1 MKTAPLLLLLRNS
14 LPVTGFN
21 WFHDVNFIWKCVQ
34 QVFRGSSSV
43 YLSCVDDGQTADGWT
58 LKRTR
63 GGPTEDCGA
72 AAASSFGQFSSSS
85 CILSSLTQS
94 DSAAYWC
101 ETSSGQSDQINITVT
116 VKGVILLIPALPV
129 WTGSDVTLE
138 CSNGKTAA
146 AYFFIKGSPP
156 ENNPKPKHI
165 LTKSRRV
172 MKVSIPV
179 LLMRME
185 NPPPTTTSPL
195 LLTTF
200 PPSSSSPHSSSSSS
214 LPLYLLVLPVVLVL
228 VGGVVLWRKLRGG
241 RGADLW
247 SCGGDGCLRRSVCLC
262 FSGLFLLTAAGVCVL
277 LLSALTVSTDSQD
290 APGVEV
296 FERAESVLLPCQ
308 VPADVS
314 RSATAAV
321 WDRDELKVPT
331 VHVRLQSGV
340 DLKDQN
346 HRYFS
351 RTSMRV
357 DALSL
362 TLRNPTVS
370 DSGNYTCT
378 TRRAEDDLKK
388 IHVQLKVKV
397 SQHASGVEVYE
408 GAESVLL
415 PCQVSVGVSSSNT
428 AAVWDCV
435 GLSNPTVHLR
445 VQKSDNLDER
455 DDLSGQNDFYQ
466 HRTSMRVDALQ
477 TGDLSL
483 TLRNPTVSDSGTYTC
498 IYRKEGQDLSQT
510 EVQLKVSEPPPP
522 PPPPP
527 PLPVWPKVLSAMLVT
542 LIIPAAAFGL
552 FVYKTMKDRQ
562 GGRGADLWSCGGDGC
577 LRRSVCLCF
586 SGLFLLTAAG
596 VCVLLLSALTVST
609 APPLPSESVLRLF
622 CHLVVFCPYCI
633 STGLLLSISW
643 SRKTQNKPVVSMEM
657 SQRDGGGQGLA
668 EDGDDVTADV
678 TTEHAF

>member
-1 MKTAPLLLLLRNS
+1 MAAECLQCGQLRLQYTQLTSPLLLLSGVCVLLLS
-14 LPVTGFN
+14 APTVSAVTGFN
-21 WFHDVNFIWKCVQ
+21 WFHDVNVIWKCVQ
-34 QVFRGSSSV
+34 QVFSGSSSV
-43 YLSCVDDGQTADGWT
+43 SLSCVDDGQTADGWT
-58 LKRTR
+58 VKRTR

-146 AYFFIKGSPP
+146 AYFFIKGIQKADEGFYSCSTNEDGKSP
-156 ENNPKPKHI
+156 ESF
-165 LTKSRRV
+165 LRV
-172 MKVSIPV
+172 
-179 LLMRME
+179 
-185 NPPPTTTSPL
+185 
-195 LLTTF
+195 
-200 PPSSSSPHSSSSSS
+200 
-214 LPLYLLVLPVVLVL
+214 
-228 VGGVVLWRKLRGG
+228 RGG

-247 SCGGDGCLRRSVCLC
+247 SCGGDGCLRRSVCLY

-277 LLSALTVSTDSQD
+277 LLSALTVSTDSQH

-357 DALSL
+357 DAL
-362 TLRNPTVS
+362 
-370 DSGNYTCT
+370 
-378 TRRAEDDLKK
+378 
-388 IHVQLKVKV
+388 
-397 SQHASGVEVYE
+397 
-408 GAESVLL
+408 
-415 PCQVSVGVSSSNT
+415 
-428 AAVWDCV
+428 
-435 GLSNPTVHLR
+435 
-445 VQKSDNLDER
+445 
-455 DDLSGQNDFYQ
+455 
-466 HRTSMRVDALQ
+466 Q

-483 TLRNPTVSDSGTYTC
+483 TLRNPTVSDSDNYTC
-498 IYRKEGQDLSQT
+498 TTRRAGDDLKKIH
-510 EVQLKVSEPPPP
+510 VQLKV
-522 PPPPP
+522 
-527 PLPVWPKVLSAMLVT
+527 K
-542 LIIPAAAFGL
+542 
-552 FVYKTMKDRQ
+552 
-562 GGRGADLWSCGGDGC
+562 
-577 LRRSVCLCF
+577 
-586 SGLFLLTAAG
+586 
-596 VCVLLLSALTVST
+596 
-609 APPLPSESVLRLF
+609 APPLSSESVLRLF

-657 SQRDGGGQGLA
+657 SQRDGRGQGLA